1 MTIRF
6 STDARKR
13 LLAGVNTLA
22 DAVAVTLGPKG
33 RNVCL
38 AKTFGSPLIT
48 KDGVSVA
55 KEIELED
62 HYENMGCLLVREV
75 ASKTS
80 DDAGDGTT
88 TATVLARELCVAG
101 MRLVEAGLAPV
112 ALKRGMDKAGQWVV
126 EQIYGIS
133 LPVKTQQDIEN
144 IATVSANGDNVIGKV
159 IAEAVAKVGRDG
171 VVNIEDGKGT
181 TTVLEA
187 TDGMQIPR
195 GWFNPVFCLDGER
208 QETVLENPYILVLEQ
223 PLLACRPMV
232 NLLNAIVESQRPMI
246 IIAPDFGGEALP
258 LFAQNLKA
266 KILTAILVKA
276 PGFGHNQEALLLDIA
291 CLTGATLVTP
301 KTGVNLEDVT
311 LEQLGSARMVRIT
324 SQMTTIVDGGGT
336 QEAIDE
342 RISMIRGELSKTGS
356 EFDSDKLR
364 ERMGKLLGGV
374 CVIKVGAHS
383 EVAVKEL
390 KARMEDALFATQASI
405 DEGVVPGG
413 GASYL
418 RAAWRVENMYSA
430 ALTGD
435 LEDPPGPM
443 PVGTEEIAGFKLVLR
458 ACAAPMIQILDN
470 AGVKGEVWVE
480 RLDAYCNADGQDEEG
495 LGIDATDV
503 TIKNL
508 FEAGIVDPAKV
519 ARCAITNAISAVGTL
534 LTTEAV
540 ISKGKVLR
548 PGEMG

>member
-6 STDARKR
+6 SSDARKR
-13 LLAGVNTLA
+13 LLSGVNTLA
-22 DAVAVTLGPKG
+22 DAVAVTLGPRG

-38 AKTFGSPLIT
+38 AKTFGGPLIT

-62 HYENMGCLLVREV
+62 RYENMGCLLVREV

-88 TATVLARELCVAG
+88 TATVLARDLCVEG

-112 ALKRGMDKAGQWVV
+112 ALKRGMDKAGAWLV
-126 EQIYGIS
+126 EQIYSIS
-133 LPVKTQQDIEN
+133 LPIKTQQDIEN
-144 IATVSANGDNVIGKV
+144 IATVSANGDREIGKV

-181 TTVLEA
+181 NTVLEA
-187 TDGMQIPR
+187 TDGMKIDR

-208 QETVLENPYILVLEQ
+208 QETVLENPFILVMET
-223 PLLACRPMV
+223 PLTACRPMV
-232 NLLNAIVESQRPMI
+232 NLLNAVVESQRPLL

-258 LFAQNLKA
+258 LFAQNLQH

-276 PGFGHNQEALLLDIA
+276 PGFGHNQEALLQDIA
-291 CLTGATLVTP
+291 TLVGATLVTP
-301 KTGVNLEDVT
+301 KTGVTLDEVT
-311 LEQLGSARMVRIT
+311 LEQLGSARTVRVT
-324 SQMTTIVDGGGT
+324 AQNTTIVDGGGK
-336 QEAIDE
+336 QEEIDE
-342 RISMIRGELSKTGS
+342 RIRMIKAEIARSGS
-356 EFDSDKLR
+356 EFDNDKMR

-390 KARMEDALFATQASI
+390 KARMEDALYATQASI

-418 RAAWRVENMYSA
+418 KAAWRVGNMLDA
-430 ALTGD
+430 CLGGD

-443 PVGTEEIAGFKLVLR
+443 PVGDEELAGFRLVLR
-458 ACAAPMIQILDN
+458 ACAAPMVRILDN
-470 AGVKGEVWVE
+470 AGEKGEVWVE
-480 RLDAYCNADGQDEEG
+480 RLDAACNDDDGDIG

-503 TIKNL
+503 KIKNL
-508 FEAGIVDPAKV
+508 FEAGIVDPTKV

-540 ISKGKVLR
+540 ISKGKVVD
-548 PGEMG
+548 PG